1 MFKSTFVHRL
11 TKVLVNIMFY
21 GGIICLVALPFAVP
35 RIMVFMGHDM
45 AMSTPYMIILFVS
58 GLCALYILWQLRI
71 LFRSLTDG
79 NPFTDAN
86 VSCFRKC
93 AVASFLIA
101 LTSIVRIILWWTMA
115 AAVIVIVFG
124 MLSLFCLTLKD
135 VFKQAVAYKE
145 ENDGTI

>member
-1 MFKSTFVHRL
+1 MFKSTLVHRL
-11 TKVLVNIMFY
+11 TKVLVGIMFY
-21 GGIICLVALPFAVP
+21 GGIVSLMALPFAVP
-35 RIMVFMGHDM
+35 RILVLMGYDT
-45 AMSTPYMIILFVS
+45 AMSTPYTIILFIS

-71 LFRSLTDG
+71 LFKSLTDG
-79 NPFTDAN
+79 NPFTKAN

-101 LTSIVRIILWWTMA
+101 LTSVIRIILWWTMA
-115 AAVIVIVFG
+115 ASVIVLVFG